1 MKIEDVSYYIINKS
15 LQLSN
20 VNQDNNYLV
29 DFEKLVYLL
38 LLIEFEYIKINDTKL
53 FNEDFMISS
62 KEIKIGNQIGCIF
75 DFEYHEYLKNK
86 LYIFINIYNNYY
98 TTPTFK
104 VEFNKKLENLIDK
117 VMLEYDCFS
126 TNELKN
132 ILFEKFEL
140 QDLRGYKSLT
150 RTK

>member
-15 LQLSN
+15 LQLSSI
-20 VNQDNNYLV
+20 NQDTNYLV

-38 LLIEFEYIKINDTKL
+38 LLIEIEYIKINNTNL
-53 FNEDFMISS
+53 FSEDFIVSS
-62 KEIKIGNQIGCIF
+62 RKLKIGNQIGCNF
-75 DFEYHEYLKNK
+75 DFEYNEFLKNK
-86 LYIFINIYNNYY
+86 LFIFINMYNNYY

-104 VEFNKKLENLIDK
+104 VNVEKEIESIIDK
-117 VMLEYDCFS
+117 VMIEYDCFS

-150 RTK
+150 RIK

>member
-38 LLIEFEYIKINDTKL
+38 LLIEIEYIKINNTNL
-53 FNEDFMISS
+53 FSEDFIVSS
-62 KEIKIGNQIGCIF
+62 RELKIGNQIGCNF
-75 DFEYHEYLKNK
+75 DFEYNEFLKNK
-86 LYIFINIYNNYY
+86 LFIFINMYNNYY

-104 VEFNKKLENLIDK
+104 VNVEKEIESIIDK
-117 VMLEYDCFS
+117 VMIEYDCFS

-132 ILFEKFEL
+132 ILFGKFEL

-150 RTK
+150 RIK

>member
-1 MKIEDVSYYIINKS
+1 MIENISYYIINKS

-38 LLIEFEYIKINDTKL
+38 LLIEIEYIKINNTNL
-53 FNEDFMISS
+53 FSEDFIVSS
-62 KEIKIGNQIGCIF
+62 RELKIGNQIGCNF
-75 DFEYHEYLKNK
+75 DFEYNEFLKNK
-86 LYIFINIYNNYY
+86 LFIFINMYNNYY
-98 TTPTFK
+98 TTQTFK
-104 VEFNKKLENLIDK
+104 VNLDKETQSIIDK
-117 VMLEYDCFS
+117 VMIEYDCFS

-132 ILFEKFEL
+132 ILFEKFQL
-140 QDLRGYKSLT
+140 KDLYGYKILT